1 MKLVRALVSGQP
13 ILLLDEP
20 FSAMDRETGD
30 LIQRK
35 LLALPGKTILV
46 VTHDLTPERLNLYD
60 EVLRLQNGRLMFAG
74 SPAGGAGASP
84 LHLYRNQS
92 FS

>member
-1 MKLVRALVSGQP
+1 MQLVRALVSGQP

-35 LLALPGKTILV
+35 LLALPDKTILV
-46 VTHDLTPERLNLYD
+46 VTHDLAPEHLRLYD
-60 EVLRLQNGRLMFAG
+60 EVLVLQDGRLIFAG
-74 SPAGGAGASP
+74 PPEQTPALQTGENG
-84 LHLYRNQS
+84 
-92 FS
+92 